1 MLEKARSG
9 FPELEGLWRG
19 RCPQSLRAE
28 NMERQRGLA
37 LYPKTHRNAKTE
49 GPARNE
55 GEEINWGSLG
65 PMDRATQGLCG
76 C

>member
-1 MLEKARSG
+1 M
-9 FPELEGLWRG
+9 
-19 RCPQSLRAE
+19 RAE